1 MANLNITV
9 EKRDILGKK
18 VSNLRKAGITPLHL
32 YGSGIDPQSLQCD
45 TVELSKIISQ
55 AGTNIPVTI
64 KVSGSKDDS
73 LCFIREVQYHP
84 VTDRLIHVDFFRVD
98 VEKSVRAE
106 VPIMLEGTSPAVRS
120 AGGTLLQPLQTVTVE
135 ALPLDV
141 PASLILQA
149 DLLIDFETKL
159 YVSDIAV
166 DSSIQ
171 IINDSEELVASV
183 VAPRVEREGFDE
195 SAVTEESVNEESSDS
210 TEDSVENE
218 DESESE

>member
-55 AGTNIPVTI
+55 AGTNIPVTV

-73 LCFIREVQYHP
+73 LCFIREIQYHP

-159 YVSDIAV
+159 YVSDITV

-195 SAVTEESVNEESSDS
+195 SIATEESVNVENGES

-218 DESESE
+218 DGPESE

>member
-1 MANLNITV
+1 MAKLNITV

-18 VSNLRKAGITPLHL
+18 VSNLRKVGITPLHL
-32 YGSGIDPQSLQCD
+32 YGSDIDPQSLQCD

-55 AGTNIPVTI
+55 AGTNIPVTV

-73 LCFIREVQYHP
+73 LCFIREIQYHP

-159 YVSDIAV
+159 YVSDITV

-195 SAVTEESVNEESSDS
+195 SIATEESVNVENGES

-218 DESESE
+218 DGPESE

>member
-1 MANLNITV
+1 MDNLNITV

-18 VSNLRKAGITPLHL
+18 VSNLRKVGITPLHL

-55 AGTNIPVTI
+55 AGTNIPVTV

-73 LCFIREVQYHP
+73 LCFIREIQYHP

-106 VPIMLEGTSPAVRS
+106 VPIILEGTSPAVRS

-135 ALPLDV
+135 ALPLNV
-141 PASLILQA
+141 PASLTLQA
-149 DLLIDFETKL
+149 DLLVDFETKL
-159 YVSDIAV
+159 YVSDITV

-195 SAVTEESVNEESSDS
+195 SIVTEESVNVENGDS

-218 DESESE
+218 DGPESE

>member
-32 YGSGIDPQSLQCD
+32 YGSGIDTQSLQCD

>member
-1 MANLNITV
+1 MDNLNITV

-18 VSNLRKAGITPLHL
+18 VSNLRKVGITPLHL

-55 AGTNIPVTI
+55 AGTNIPVTV

-73 LCFIREVQYHP
+73 LCFIREIQYHP

-106 VPIMLEGTSPAVRS
+106 VPIILEGTSPAVRS

-135 ALPLDV
+135 ALPLNV
-141 PASLILQA
+141 PASLTLQA
-149 DLLIDFETKL
+149 DLLVDFETKL
-159 YVSDIAV
+159 YVSDITV

-195 SAVTEESVNEESSDS
+195 SIATEESVNVENGES

-218 DESESE
+218 DGPESE

>member
-1 MANLNITV
+1 MAKLNITV

-55 AGTNIPVTI
+55 AGTNIPVTV

-73 LCFIREVQYHP
+73 LCFIREIQYHP

-159 YVSDIAV
+159 YVSDITV

-195 SAVTEESVNEESSDS
+195 SIVTEESVNVENGES

-218 DESESE
+218 DGPESE

>member
-1 MANLNITV
+1 M
-9 EKRDILGKK
+9 
-18 VSNLRKAGITPLHL
+18 
-32 YGSGIDPQSLQCD
+32 
-45 TVELSKIISQ
+45 
-55 AGTNIPVTI
+55 
-64 KVSGSKDDS
+64 
-73 LCFIREVQYHP
+73 
-84 VTDRLIHVDFFRVD
+84 
-98 VEKSVRAE
+98 
-106 VPIMLEGTSPAVRS
+106 
-120 AGGTLLQPLQTVTVE
+120 
-135 ALPLDV
+135 DV